1 MSWSV
6 TETGWG
12 SRFFVEEIDGALTSG
27 AIEVPGWRL
36 RGRWPGEGR
45 DDGNALLREA
55 CAQIRAY
62 FAGTLQVFD
71 LPCAPRGTEFQQS
84 VWRLLMQIPYS
95 QTRTYLQL
103 SDELAMQN
111 GARAVG
117 TANGANPLPVIV
129 PCHRVIATGGGLGGY
144 AYGLE
149 LKRRLLEL
157 EGAKIGPLQ
166 EELFASSSHSR
177 RRFSR

>member
-12 SRFFVEEIDGALTSG
+12 SRFFIEERDGALTSG
-27 AIEVPGWRL
+27 GIEIPGIRM
-36 RGRWPGEGR
+36 RGRWPMEAR
-45 DDGNALLREA
+45 SDSNPLLREA

-62 FAGTLQVFD
+62 FAGKLTAFN
-71 LPCAPRGTEFQQS
+71 LPCGPPGTGFQQS
-84 VWRLLMQIPYS
+84 VWRLLMEIPYGE
-95 QTRTYLQL
+95 TRTYLQL
-103 SDELAMQN
+103 AEELGLRN

-129 PCHRVIATGGGLGGY
+129 PCHRVIATSGGLGGY
-144 AYGLE
+144 AYGLK
-149 LKRRLLEL
+149 LKRQLLEL
-157 EGAKIGPLQ
+157 EGAKLRPAQ
-166 EELFASSSHSR
+166 EELFESSDHST